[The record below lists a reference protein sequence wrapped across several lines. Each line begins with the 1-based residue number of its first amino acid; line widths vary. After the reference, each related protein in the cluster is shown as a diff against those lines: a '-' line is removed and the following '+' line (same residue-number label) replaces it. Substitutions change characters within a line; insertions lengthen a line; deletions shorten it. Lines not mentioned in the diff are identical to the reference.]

1 MTEKEFDDIE
11 VEHYHRQ
18 AMIYKSLCNELMAI
32 IKNND
37 IELDEQTAKNIESN
51 IRWAEKDLEK
61 FNKARKELGYFETWI

>member
-1 MTEKEFDDIE
+1 MTEKEFDD
-11 VEHYHRQ
+11 VAYNHYHLQ

-37 IELDEQTAKNIESN
+37 IKLDEQTAKNIESN

-61 FNKARKELGYFETWI
+61 FNESRKELGYFETWI